1 MIKIVSTPN
10 CGNSPKMEFLKQFII
25 AITKGDLKYIEEK
38 VTDEIEYHIIGK
50 KKITGKMNFINEIEN
65 QFRKKTKELVI
76 EQILS
81 HGKEA
86 ASHGIMK
93 MDDGKNHAFSN
104 FYKFNNAKGEKIKSI
119 TNFTIQLENQ

>member
-1 MIKIVSTPN
+1 MTKIVSTPN
-10 CGNSPKMEFLKQFII
+10 CGNSPKMEFLKQFNI
-25 AITKGDLKYIEEK
+25 AVTKGDLKFIDEK

-50 KKITGKMNFINEIEN
+50 KKITGKINFIKEIEN
-65 QFRKKTKELVI
+65 QFSKKIKELVI

-81 HGKEA
+81 HGKEG

-93 MDDGKNHAFSN
+93 MEDGKNHAFSN

-119 TNFTIQLENQ
+119 TNFTIQLKNL